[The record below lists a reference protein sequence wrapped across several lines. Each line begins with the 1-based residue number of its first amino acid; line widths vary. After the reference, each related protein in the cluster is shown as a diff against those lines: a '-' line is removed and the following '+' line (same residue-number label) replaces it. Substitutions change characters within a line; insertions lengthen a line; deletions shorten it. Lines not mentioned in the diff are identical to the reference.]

1 MCDGSFAVT
10 LFGDGAPG
18 AKGEMPES
26 GKAAGDAGAPAG
38 RDPAPAG
45 GVTVTSKNL

>member
-18 AKGEMPES
+18 AKGEVPDS
-26 GKAAGDAGAPAG
+26 GAVADDAGAPLPPG
-38 RDPAPAG
+38 REPAPVG
-45 GVTVTSKNL
+45 GVTVTS